1 MFKRAMYTMICF
13 MILVSTFFQGNAPSV
28 HADSSNL
35 DVWVVNALK
44 SLYRTSTIPAN
55 PDNSIDLVSA
65 KNEYESEQIAVR
77 GASDFKITGIEFSD
91 LVSPGNTIS
100 NSNLSYHFEEY
111 VLEDT
116 VQPNQYRPDLV
127 GTQIYPL
134 SEIPDPLSNDTSINV
149 AANSTQPILI
159 TNYVPADAVPG
170 LYSGIVTM
178 KTTLGDYQV
187 PINVEV
193 ANAAIPPTSEAN
205 FVNYQW
211 SMTNGFM
218 IGGNPPEIV
227 DDPLTQSSYDVG
239 ENYYGVDTYSDEWFD
254 LMDNFAKTMTDY
266 RQNMIWVRTDLL
278 LNEKGTKMVSFKD
291 GIPENIDWSLFDRY
305 VQTFMD
311 RGITHFANIHL
322 IHALEQMPQNER
334 PNNNNPED
342 PWKTSIPEFDSLP
355 VTDAYLTNYLTA
367 LHDHLEEKGWLNGFT
382 WYQHTKDEPNGASI
396 TNYMTYIA
404 RKIKEIVPDFKTLD
418 ADAAGTLMNETIKP
432 YVDVWVPLTP
442 VFEDKKSLYKAEQA
456 AGKDLWVY
464 TCDANPAPWLNR
476 FWTQPILTG
485 RLLFWNLSQ
494 EGVQGHLHW
503 GWNVWYVPHYGDS
516 TIVYP
521 DKEHMTVKSSLR
533 YEAQRDGLEEYELMH
548 QLKQTNPGLAKRI
561 VDSAVNPSDPRKYTL
576 DNEYISKL
584 HDYLVKAAAGET
596 LGEIPV
602 PTSPYDGQ
610 DVPMTYMT
618 DNATGEITFD
628 GEWFAKSRKYAY
640 MGGVQGTLKADDEL
654 TYTFTGAGIDLIA
667 EKNEGSGK
675 ISVSIDDSAPVI
687 IDLYEK
693 VQLDSIS
700 VYSNHNLSAGKHTIK
715 VVNLENKN
723 LFVDGF
729 RVSMYEGQELYD
741 GTLQSLDLTNAPSV
755 LFNKN
760 NINYQAII
768 PNDVDV
774 ITITPTLAD
783 ANGTLDINGKRYGSG
798 ERLTFN
804 IPTGKSKIL
813 IRSTASDGETT
824 RLYTLNFLKGNV
836 NQPTTNIARSYSAI
850 TATAA
855 REDSTGYGVSNMVD
869 GSYGSMFA
877 SISGY
882 TSIVPFPH
890 EINLTWNQQK
900 TFNTIVMATP
910 SGLLQG
916 ITDIDVEATSEGTN
930 WTTIAKRVPIQ
941 WHSST
946 DDNKMEYTYANIPT
960 VNDALK
966 LRIRVNDANNT
977 YWGIYAL
984 YELELY
990 NLPDNGEINPI
1001 ADGTLSNLI
1010 IPNVPSFKFD
1020 NSTTTYPVMIPNDVS
1035 TITITPTLSDGAG
1048 TLQVNGKTVANNT
1061 AQTFDIP
1068 FGKSVIHIR
1077 STASDGTTTK
1087 LYTLNFLKGNEDGL
1101 GTNIARSYSEI
1112 TATAEREGEDY
1123 SAKKMVDGI
1132 MYTMFASSRGYNNEH
1147 PFPHEINLT
1156 WEQPQTFNTV
1166 VMATTSGLI
1175 QGISN
1180 IDVQASTDG
1189 INFETIA
1196 SGVPIQWNSNEDDG
1210 VMEHTFA
1217 NIPEVRDALK
1227 LRIQINDANYTT
1239 WGMYAMYELEL
1250 YNLVENGE
1258 IGENSNTITAS
1269 AGENGTISPNGAVV
1283 VNEGEDQAFTFNPNN
1298 GYEVDEVL
1306 LDGTAVTVTGS
1317 VYTVTNIT
1325 ADHTINV
1332 TFKLKETGGENSNT
1346 ITASAGENG
1355 TISPNGAVVVNEG
1368 EDQTFTF
1375 NPDNGYE
1382 VDKVLL
1388 DGTAVTVTEN
1398 VYTVANIT
1406 ADHTIN
1412 VTFKQKE
1419 TGGESSTPPTSGGNS
1434 SVPSTSGTVNGNTDA
1449 HILVVKTEDLTSTA
1463 SNGVVTIAAKDKEKI
1478 VLPANAA
1485 ELLGHHQLVIQAGP
1499 FTLEVPAELLKQLTD
1514 KLSEEDK
1521 RNSTIELIMTH
1532 LSESDADNL
1541 LAIRQ
1546 SSMHAIIKI
1555 SGNVINFSL
1564 SIVGKDGK
1572 VTSLNSF
1579 DKPMTI
1585 RFKTDP
1591 SLNPKRS
1598 GIYYLAD
1605 NGTLEYVRS
1614 TFINGE
1620 WVADIHHFSK
1630 YAMLEFKKLF
1640 TDVKSTHWAADAIEQ
1655 LAAKQFIE
1663 GTSAAMFEPERSIT
1677 RAEFTAMLVKAL
1689 NLTSEGES
1697 KFTDVSKGAWYEGA
1711 VSMAVKAGIIK
1722 GISTTSFNPDA
1733 RIKREEMVT
1742 MMMRAYVILKDVKL
1756 NGKTASSFTDESAV
1770 AAWALE
1776 SVRAAAA
1783 LHFIN
1788 GREANKF
1795 VPSGITSRAEA
1806 AALLNRAI
1814 Q

>member
-1 MFKRAMYTMICF
+1 MFKRTMYTMICF

-28 HADSSNL
+28 HADSNNL
-35 DVWVVNALK
+35 DVWVENALK
-44 SLYRTSTIPAN
+44 AVYRTSTIPAN
-55 PDNSIDLVSA
+55 HDNSIDLVSA
-65 KNEYESEQIAVR
+65 KNEYESEKIAVR
-77 GASDFKITGIEFSD
+77 GTSDFKITGIEFSD
-91 LVSPGNTIS
+91 LVSPGNMIS

-111 VLEDT
+111 MLEDT

-170 LYSGIVTM
+170 LYFGIVTV
-178 KTTLGDYQV
+178 KSTLGDYQV

-239 ENYYGVDTYSDEWFD
+239 ENYYGVETYSDEWFE

-278 LNEKGTKMVSFKD
+278 LNEKGTKMVSFKA

-322 IHALEQMPQNER
+322 IHALEQMPQSER
-334 PNNNNPED
+334 PNNNNPQD
-342 PWKTSIPEFDSLP
+342 PWKTSVPEFDSLP

-382 WYQHTKDEPNGASI
+382 WYQHTKDEPNGSSI

-404 RKIKEIVPDFKTLD
+404 RKIKEVVPDFKTLD
-418 ADAAGTLMNETIKP
+418 ADAAGTLMNDTIKP

-618 DNATGEITFD
+618 DNATDEITFD

-675 ISVSIDDSAPVI
+675 IAVSIDDSAPEI

-700 VYSNHNLSAGKHTIK
+700 VYSNHNLSSGKHTIK

-741 GTLQSLDLTNAPSV
+741 GTLQSLEMTNMSSV
-755 LFNKN
+755 IFNKN

-768 PNDVDV
+768 PSDVDV
-774 ITITPTLAD
+774 ITITPTLTD
-783 ANGTLDINGKRYGSG
+783 ANGTLEINGLPYRSG

-855 REDSTGYGVSNMVD
+855 RVDSSGYGVSNMVD

-890 EINLTWNQQK
+890 EINLTWNQQM

-916 ITDIDVEATSEGTN
+916 ITDIDVEATSDGTN

-941 WHSST
+941 WFSST

-990 NLPDNGEINPI
+990 NLPDNGEIHPT
-1001 ADGTLSNLI
+1001 ADGTLSNLT
-1010 IPNVPSFKFD
+1010 IPNVPTFTFD
-1020 NSTTTYPVMIPNDVS
+1020 NSTMTYSVMIPNDLNS
-1035 TITITPTLSDGAG
+1035 IEITPTLSDGAG
-1048 TLQVNGKTVANNT
+1048 SLQVNGKNVANNT
-1061 AQTFDIP
+1061 VQTFDIP

-1087 LYTLNFLKGNEDGL
+1087 LYTLNFLKGIEDGL

-1132 MYTMFASSRGYNNEH
+1132 IYTMFASSRGYKNEH

-1156 WEQPQTFNTV
+1156 WEQPKSFNTI

-1227 LRIQINDANYTT
+1227 LRIKINDANYMT

-1250 YNLVENGE
+1250 YNLADNGE

-1283 VNEGEDQAFTFNPNN
+1283 VN
-1298 GYEVDEVL
+1298 
-1306 LDGTAVTVTGS
+1306 
-1317 VYTVTNIT
+1317 
-1325 ADHTINV
+1325 
-1332 TFKLKETGGENSNT
+1332 K
-1346 ITASAGENG
+1346 
-1355 TISPNGAVVVNEG
+1355 G

-1375 NPDNGYE
+1375 HPNNGYE

-1419 TGGESSTPPTSGGNS
+1419 TGGENSNTITASAGDNGTISPNGAVVVNKGEDQTFTFHPNNGYEVDKVLLDGTAVAVTENVYTVANITADHTINVTFKQEETGGESSNPPASGGNG
-1434 SVPSTSGTVNGNTDA
+1434 SVPSTSGTVDGNTDA
-1449 HILVVKTEDLTSTA
+1449 HILVVTTEDLTSPAT
-1463 SNGVVTIAAKDKEKI
+1463 NGVVTIAAKDKEKI
-1478 VLPANAA
+1478 VFPTNAA
-1485 ELLGHHQLVIQAGP
+1485 ELLGHHQLVIQTGL

-1514 KLSEEDK
+1514 KLSAEDK
-1521 RNSTIELIMTH
+1521 RNSTIELIMTL
-1532 LSESDADNL
+1532 LSESDANNL

-1546 SSMHAIIKI
+1546 SSTHAKIKI

-1585 RFKTDP
+1585 RFKADP
-1591 SLNPKRS
+1591 SLNPKLT

-1605 NGTLEYVRS
+1605 NGTLEYVRG
-1614 TFINGE
+1614 TIINGE
-1620 WVADIHHFSK
+1620 WVADIYHFSK
-1630 YAMLEFKKLF
+1630 YAVLEFKKLF

-1655 LAAKQFIE
+1655 LAGKQLIE
-1663 GTSAAMFEPERSIT
+1663 GTSAVMFEPERSIT

-1689 NLTSEGES
+1689 NLTLVGES
-1697 KFTDVSKGAWYEGA
+1697 KFSDVSKGAWYEGA
-1711 VSMAVKAGIIK
+1711 VSMAVKAGIVK

-1733 RIKREEMVT
+1733 KIKREEMVT

-1783 LHFIN
+1783 LHLIN

-1795 VPSGITSRAEA
+1795 VPGGITSRAEA
-1806 AALLNRAI
+1806 AALLNRVI